1 VRLRARNII
10 HEAIE
15 RTVDSGFPLAI
26 SRWFK
31 HRGGNFTAE
40 TLDSREFR
48 EHVCSVLFCE
58 VSEAIEQI
66 IDLDCEDGQ
75 LATLEP
81 EQRYRI
87 EVYQGG
93 GGARWMV
100 RGPDG
105 GVLLTSR
112 YSPIGE
118 ALDEAAEFARGRR
131 LTIVSSSEPQPN
143 PTP

>member
-1 VRLRARNII
+1 MKFRARNIVLD
-10 HEAIE
+10 AIE
-15 RTVDSGFPLAI
+15 NAI
-26 SRWFK
+26 DGAVSHAIARWFK
-31 HRGGNFTAE
+31 HRERTFTVADLE
-40 TLDSREFR
+40 SPGFR
-48 EHVCSVLFCE
+48 GHVEGIVFGE
-58 VSEAIEQI
+58 VSEALERI